1 MTHRTHPPGQQ
12 RRAVMQ
18 WIGGASALGALTPLL
33 PAGAQTTNAAS
44 PNAATATAAAN
55 TAVAGNAPAP
65 RFAYVGTYTSG
76 APGGTAGGP
85 ASKGIHVLA
94 IGDGAWAPVQTVA
107 SANPS
112 FLAVHPSQRFL
123 YAINEIESYQGLPT
137 GTAEAYAIDA
147 RDGRLTLLNR
157 QPLSLSGVTPA
168 HLAVSPDGRTLAVA
182 LYGGG
187 AYNVLPIEADG
198 KLGKVSGIEKETGS
212 GPDAQRQESPHPHMV
227 QFDASGQYL
236 LATDLGTDRIN
247 VFTLAD
253 GKLALQGRTAVSPG
267 SGPRH
272 LALHPSQRFVY
283 LVNELDAT
291 VACFGYD
298 AASGKLGEQRQRIST
313 VPEGFSGQKNAAA
326 LVMHPSGQFLYASNR
341 RLQSEHPLADSIAAL
356 RIDAG
361 NGALTP
367 LQHWSEGLRFPRALA
382 VAPNGGHLCALS
394 QKGDSILRLRIDATT
409 GKLDQP
415 VQVAQVPTPVC
426 LVFA

>member
-1 MTHRTHPPGQQ
+1 MTHNPSQAGQQ

-33 PAGAQTTNAAS
+33 PAGAQTPAAG
-44 PNAATATAAAN
+44 ATATN
-55 TAVAGNAPAP
+55 TAASNTPVP
-65 RFAYVGTYTSG
+65 RFAYVGTYTSD
-76 APGGTAGGP
+76 APGGTAGGA
-85 ASKGIHVLA
+85 ASKGIYVLA
-94 IGDGAWAPVQTVA
+94 IKDGGWTQVQSLA

-123 YAINEIESYQGLPT
+123 YAINEIDTYQGLPT

-147 RDGRLTLLNR
+147 NDGRLTLLNR
-157 QPLSLSGVTPA
+157 QPLSLSGVIPA
-168 HLAVSPDGRTLAVA
+168 HLAVSPDGRALAVA

-187 AYNVLPIEADG
+187 AYNVLPIGADG
-198 KLGKVSGIEKETGS
+198 KLGKVSGIEKETGA
-212 GPDAQRQESPHPHMV
+212 GPDTERQESPHPHMV
-227 QFDASGQYL
+227 LFDASGQRL

-247 VFTLAD
+247 VFTIAD
-253 GKLALQGRTAVSPG
+253 GKLTVLGRTSVSPG

-291 VACFGYD
+291 VASFGYD
-298 AASGKLGEQRQRIST
+298 SATGKVGEQRQRVST
-313 VPEGFSGQKNAAA
+313 LPEGYSGQKSSAA

-341 RLQSEHPLADSIAAL
+341 RLKSDHPMADSIAAF
-356 RIDAG
+356 RIDASSG
-361 NGALTP
+361 TLTP

-382 VAPNGGHLCALS
+382 MAPGGNHLYALS
-394 QKGDSILRLRIDATT
+394 QKGDTVLRLRIDPAS
-409 GKLDQP
+409 GRLDRP
-415 VQVAQVPTPVC
+415 VQVAQVPTPAC

>member
-1 MTHRTHPPGQQ
+1 MTHKSNLPAQN

-18 WIGGASALGALTPLL
+18 WIGGASALGALTPLV
-33 PAGAQTTNAAS
+33 PAGAQTPETTSSSAAAS
-44 PNAATATAAAN
+44 T
-55 TAVAGNAPAP
+55 APAP
-65 RFAYVGTYTSG
+65 RFAYIGTYTFD

-85 ASKGIHVLA
+85 ASKGIYVLA
-94 IGDGAWAPVQTVA
+94 MRDSGWTPVQTVA

-112 FLAVHPSQRFL
+112 FLAVHPSRRFL
-123 YAINEIESYQGLPT
+123 YAINEIDTYQGLPT

-147 RDGRLTLLNR
+147 NDGRLTLLNR
-157 QPLSLSGVTPA
+157 QPLSLSGVIPA
-168 HLAVSPDGRTLAVA
+168 HLAVSPDGRALAVA

-198 KLGKVSGIEKETGS
+198 RLGKVSGIEKETGS
-212 GPDAQRQESPHPHMV
+212 GPDTERQESPHPHMV
-227 QFDASGQYL
+227 LFDASGQRVL
-236 LATDLGTDRIN
+236 GTDLGTDRIN

-253 GKLALQGRTAVSPG
+253 GKLSVLGRTSVAPG

-272 LALHPSQRFVY
+272 LALHPSQRFLY

-291 VACFGYD
+291 VASFSYD
-298 AASGKLGEQRQRIST
+298 AASGKVGEQRQRVST
-313 VPEGFSGQKNAAA
+313 LPDGYSGQKSAAA
-326 LVMHPSGQFLYASNR
+326 LVMHPSGQFLYATNR
-341 RLQSEHPLADSIAAL
+341 RLKSEHPMADSIAAF
-356 RIDAG
+356 RIDAS

-382 VAPNGGHLCALS
+382 MAPGGSHLYALN
-394 QKGDSILRLRIDATT
+394 QKGDTILRLRINPAS

>member
-1 MTHRTHPPGQQ
+1 MTHSPSQPGQN

-18 WIGGASALGALTPLL
+18 WIGGASALGALTPLA
-33 PAGAQTTNAAS
+33 PASAQTPETAS
-44 PNAATATAAAN
+44 S
-55 TAVAGNAPAP
+55 AVASTLPAP
-65 RFAYVGTYTSG
+65 RFAYVGTYTSD

-85 ASKGIHVLA
+85 ASKGIYVLA
-94 IGDGAWAPVQTVA
+94 IRDGSWTPVQTVA

-112 FLAVHPSQRFL
+112 FLAAHPSRRFL
-123 YAINEIESYQGLPT
+123 YAINEIDTYQGLPT

-147 RDGRLTLLNR
+147 KDGRLTLLNR
-157 QPLSLSGVTPA
+157 QPLSLSGVVPA
-168 HLAVSPDGRTLAVA
+168 HLAVSPDGRVLAVA

-198 KLGKVSGIEKETGS
+198 RLGKVAGIEKETGT

-227 QFDASGQYL
+227 LFDGTGQRL

-247 VFTLAD
+247 AFTLAD
-253 GKLALQGRTAVSPG
+253 GQLSLLGRTSVAPG

-272 LALHPSQRFVY
+272 LALHPSQRFLYV
-283 LVNELDAT
+283 VNELDAT
-291 VACFGYD
+291 VAGFSYD
-298 AASGKLGEQRQRIST
+298 AASGKVGEQRQRVST
-313 VPEGFSGQKNAAA
+313 VPEGYAGQKNAAA

-341 RLQSEHPLADSIAAL
+341 RLKSDHPMADSIAAF
-356 RIDAG
+356 RIDPS

-382 VAPNGGHLCALS
+382 MAPGGSHLYALS
-394 QKGDSILRLRIDATT
+394 QKGDTVLRLRIDPAS
-409 GKLDQP
+409 GRLDQP
-415 VQVAQVPTPVC
+415 VQVAQVPAPVC

>member
-1 MTHRTHPPGQQ
+1 MTHSPNQPGQN

-33 PAGAQTTNAAS
+33 PAGAQTPDTAS
-44 PNAATATAAAN
+44 GNP
-55 TAVAGNAPAP
+55 AVGNAPAP
-65 RFAYVGTYTSG
+65 RFAYVGTYTFD

-85 ASKGIHVLA
+85 ASKGIYVLA
-94 IGDGAWAPVQTVA
+94 MRDGGWTPVQTVA

-112 FLAVHPSQRFL
+112 FLAVHPSRRFL
-123 YAINEIESYQGLPT
+123 YAINEIDTYQGLPT

-147 RDGRLTLLNR
+147 QDGRLTLLNR
-157 QPLSLSGVTPA
+157 QPLSLSGVIPA
-168 HLAVSPDGRTLAVA
+168 HLAVSPDGRALAVA

-187 AYNVLPIEADG
+187 AYNVLPIGADG

-212 GPDAQRQESPHPHMV
+212 GPDAERQESPHPHMV
-227 QFDASGQYL
+227 LFDASGQRL

-247 VFTLAD
+247 VFTLGD
-253 GKLALQGRTAVSPG
+253 GKLSVLGRTSVSPG

-298 AASGKLGEQRQRIST
+298 AASGKVGEQRQRVST
-313 VPEGFSGQKNAAA
+313 LPEGYSGQKSSAA

-341 RLQSEHPLADSIAAL
+341 RLKSDHPMADGIAAF
-356 RIDAG
+356 RIDPS
-361 NGALTP
+361 NGTLTP

-382 VAPNGGHLCALS
+382 MAPGGSHLYALS
-394 QKGDSILRLRIDATT
+394 QKGDTILRLRIDPAS

-415 VQVAQVPTPVC
+415 VQVAQVPTPAC

>member
-1 MTHRTHPPGQQ
+1 MTHSTNPSGQN

-18 WIGGASALGALTPLL
+18 WIGGASALGALTPLV
-33 PAGAQTTNAAS
+33 PAGAQTPDTANSS
-44 PNAATATAAAN
+44 PATT
-55 TAVAGNAPAP
+55 GNAPAP
-65 RFAYVGTYTSG
+65 RFAYVGTYTFD

-85 ASKGIHVLA
+85 ASKGIYVLA
-94 IGDGAWAPVQTVA
+94 MRDGGWTQVQTVA

-112 FLAVHPSQRFL
+112 FLAVHPSRRFL
-123 YAINEIESYQGLPT
+123 YAINEIDTYQGLPT

-147 RDGRLTLLNR
+147 NDGRLTLLNR
-157 QPLSLSGVTPA
+157 QPLSLSGVIPA
-168 HLAVSPDGRTLAVA
+168 HLAVSPDGRALAVA

-198 KLGKVSGIEKETGS
+198 RLGKVSGIEKETGS
-212 GPDAQRQESPHPHMV
+212 GPDTERQESPHPHMV
-227 QFDASGQYL
+227 AFDASGQRV

-253 GKLALQGRTAVSPG
+253 GKLAALGRTSVAPG

-272 LALHPSQRFVY
+272 LALHPSQRFLY

-291 VACFGYD
+291 VASFSYD
-298 AASGKLGEQRQRIST
+298 AASGKVGEQRQRVST
-313 VPEGFSGQKNAAA
+313 LPEGYSGQKSAAA
-326 LVMHPSGQFLYASNR
+326 LVMHPSGQFLYATNR
-341 RLQSEHPLADSIAAL
+341 RLKSDHPMADSIAAF

-367 LQHWSEGLRFPRALA
+367 LQHWSEGLRFPRALTM
-382 VAPNGGHLCALS
+382 APGGGHLYALS
-394 QKGDSILRLRIDATT
+394 QKGDTILRLRIDPAS

-415 VQVAQVPTPVC
+415 VLVAQVPTPVC

>member
-1 MTHRTHPPGQQ
+1 MPHSPNRFGQD

-18 WIGGASALGALTPLL
+18 WIGGASALGALTPMV
-33 PAGAQTTNAAS
+33 PAGAQTPDTGA
-44 PNAATATAAAN
+44 AATTAS
-55 TAVAGNAPAP
+55 TAPAP
-65 RFAYVGTYTSG
+65 RFAYVGTYTSD

-85 ASKGIHVLA
+85 ASKGIYVLA
-94 IGDGAWAPVQTVA
+94 IRDGSWTPVQTVA

-112 FLAVHPSQRFL
+112 FLAVHPSRRFL
-123 YAINEIESYQGLPT
+123 YAINEIDTYQGLPT

-147 RDGRLTLLNR
+147 NDGRLTLLNR
-157 QPLSLSGVTPA
+157 QPLSLSGVVPA
-168 HLAVSPDGRTLAVA
+168 HLAVSPDGRALAVA

-198 KLGKVSGIEKETGS
+198 RLGKVSGIEKETGT

-227 QFDASGQYL
+227 LFDGTGQRL

-247 VFTLAD
+247 AFTLAD
-253 GKLALQGRTAVSPG
+253 GQLALLGRTAVAPG

-272 LALHPSQRFVY
+272 LALHPSQRFLYV
-283 LVNELDAT
+283 VNELDAT
-291 VACFGYD
+291 VAGFGYD
-298 AASGKLGEQRQRIST
+298 AASGKVGEQRQRVST
-313 VPEGFSGQKNAAA
+313 VPEGYTGQKNAAA

-341 RLQSEHPLADSIAAL
+341 RLKSDHPMADSIAVF
-356 RIDAG
+356 RIDAS

-367 LQHWSEGLRFPRALA
+367 LQHWSEDLRFPRALA
-382 VAPNGGHLCALS
+382 MTPGGSHLYALS
-394 QKGDSILRLRIDATT
+394 QKGDTLLRLRIDPAS

-426 LVFA
+426 LAFA